1 MQLPQ
6 VRFRRVRRIN
16 TTLGIRVNGG
26 SSMRCRAAIIDSVR
40 VLGGAGV
47 VWHVWQERWAISGVN
62 NLASAIDRDDA

>member
-16 TTLGIRVNGG
+16 TTLGIRVKGG

-47 VWHVWQERWAISGVN
+47 VWQERWATSGVN